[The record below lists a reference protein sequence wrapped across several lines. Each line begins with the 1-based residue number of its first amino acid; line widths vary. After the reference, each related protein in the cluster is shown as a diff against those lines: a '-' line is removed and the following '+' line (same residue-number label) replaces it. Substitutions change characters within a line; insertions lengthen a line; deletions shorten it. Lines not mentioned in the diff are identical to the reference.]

1 MEAITGEHSEEYLE
15 AMGIEMQ
22 ALQRAVTWDVVP
34 RSQVPRTTNILPLTW
49 VYKLKCYPDGCPRK
63 FKARLCVRGDKQIK
77 GIDYTD
83 KYAPVVSW
91 TTMRMLMILMVW
103 EKLHTRLVNFTNAFA
118 QAKLKETV
126 YVKLPQMYESP
137 DGSDVVLKLNKSL
150 NGLV

>member
-1 MEAITGEHSEEYLE
+1 MEAKNGEHGEEYQE

-49 VYKLKCYPDGCPRK
+49 VYKLKCYPDGRPRK

-77 GIDYTD
+77 GIDYMD

-91 TTMRMLMILMVW
+91 TTMRMLMILMVQ
-103 EKLHTRLVNFTNAFA
+103 EKLHTRLVDFTNAFA

-126 YVKLPQMYESP
+126 YDKKQI
-137 DGSDVVLKLNKSL
+137 KTTIQTTSL
-150 NGLV
+150 H

>member
-49 VYKLKCYPDGCPRK
+49 VYKLKHYPDGRPRK

-91 TTMRMLMILMVW
+91 TTVRLLMILTVR
-103 EKLHTRLVNFTNAFA
+103 EKLHTRLVDFTNAFA
-118 QAKLKETV
+118 QA
-126 YVKLPQMYESP
+126 
-137 DGSDVVLKLNKSL
+137 
-150 NGLV
+150 